1 MNIDHR
7 QQMKLILAFQHA
19 EEFGNDAYE
28 ISFAPMRDDSP
39 VSLEGQSIVVNDRTG
54 ECAWFIWEY
63 LLTVFKVA
71 RRLQMAL
78 TGHNVSER

>member
-1 MNIDHR
+1 MNTDHR

-19 EEFGNDAYE
+19 EESGNDAYE

-54 ECAWFIWEY
+54 ECAWFNGSICLRSLK
-63 LLTVFKVA
+63 LLEGYKW
-71 RRLQMAL
+71 L
-78 TGHNVSER
+78 